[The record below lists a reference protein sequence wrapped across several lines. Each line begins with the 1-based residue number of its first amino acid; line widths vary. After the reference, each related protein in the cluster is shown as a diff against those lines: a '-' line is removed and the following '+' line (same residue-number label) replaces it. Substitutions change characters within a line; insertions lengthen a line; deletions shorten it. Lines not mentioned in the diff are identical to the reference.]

1 MISCS
6 DPMAPTDEELFA
18 YVVDD
23 ETLDEESLHHL
34 EHCPICQLRLKDYQR
49 THERLLS
56 RLYRTLCPDPTQLML
71 YCEQVL
77 SDDEETAIADHVYE
91 CLLCRDEVRDIRS
104 TIANFTP
111 FPEAPMSPLE
121 HVAQELKRLIAQP
134 VIQLAPARRS
144 SVSWPRYY
152 QADDIHLSLQLSRAS
167 YDQTMLLGIFIYD
180 SEEQIKAFEGSLVE
194 LYQLE
199 HVSTSTE
206 MTPSDIPAE
215 KPFLSTSVDHMGHFS
230 FSPLPTRTYTI
241 RVHLPDTEL
250 LIEQV
255 KLE

>member
-6 DPMAPTDEELFA
+6 NMMAPNDEELFA

-56 RLYRTLCPDPTQLML
+56 RLYRTLCPDPTQ
-71 YCEQVL
+71 
-77 SDDEETAIADHVYE
+77 
-91 CLLCRDEVRDIRS
+91 
-104 TIANFTP
+104 
-111 FPEAPMSPLE
+111 
-121 HVAQELKRLIAQP
+121 
-134 VIQLAPARRS
+134 
-144 SVSWPRYY
+144 
-152 QADDIHLSLQLSRAS
+152 
-167 YDQTMLLGIFIYD
+167 LLGIFIYD